1 MICLMY
7 AFTQKRFFMISLY
20 PSQILSEKNKFCRRP
35 QLYWKRDPGTS
46 VFLWILRNFLQ
57 YSHKGVPENIL
68 VIVFLPTISE
78 YAFNTD
84 IRKVFSKQLLL
95 MRFTGPPAS
104 WLTKS
109 TDTPSKHFGVL
120 VIFKTLFLN
129 DPEVFVLTW
138 FYSFSKRNKN
148 PLCLWTLQFNL
159 D

>member
-1 MICLMY
+1 MHLHRKDFLWFHFIVPKY
-7 AFTQKRFFMISLY
+7 YQ
-20 PSQILSEKNKFCRRP
+20 EKKKFCRRS

-46 VFLWILRNFLQ
+46 VLLWILQNFLQ

-109 TDTPSKHFGVL
+109 IDTPSKHFGVL
-120 VIFKTLFLN
+120 FIFKNLFLN

-138 FYSFSKRNKN
+138 FYSFSERNKN